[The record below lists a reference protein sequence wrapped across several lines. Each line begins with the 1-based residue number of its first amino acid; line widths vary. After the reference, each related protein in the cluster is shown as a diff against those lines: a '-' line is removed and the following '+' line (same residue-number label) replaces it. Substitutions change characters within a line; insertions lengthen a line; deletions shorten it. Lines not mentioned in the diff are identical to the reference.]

1 MSAKI
6 LPLQP
11 PRQLETLDDLLAQA
25 EHYAEFCMR
34 NSGRLP
40 PPLFLIGP
48 KSLPWEINAV
58 PHGQLHRHF
67 YKSS

>member
-1 MSAKI
+1 MCFEDRMGNI
-6 LPLQP
+6 
-11 PRQLETLDDLLAQA
+11 
-25 EHYAEFCMR
+25 
-34 NSGRLP
+34 GRLP
-40 PPLFLIGP
+40 PTLFLIGP